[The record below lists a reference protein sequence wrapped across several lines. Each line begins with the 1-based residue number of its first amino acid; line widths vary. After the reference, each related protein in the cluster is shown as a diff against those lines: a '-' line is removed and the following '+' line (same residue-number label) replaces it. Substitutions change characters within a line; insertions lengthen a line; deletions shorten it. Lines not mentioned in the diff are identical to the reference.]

1 MNREHEDDERS
12 TAELHRSLP
21 LNAMSA
27 ATKLRTNNATT
38 FTTPPAG
45 AP

>member
-21 LNAMSA
+21 LNAMSQQRHHLHNA
-27 ATKLRTNNATT
+27 AGRSAIV
-38 FTTPPAG
+38 
-45 AP
+45 